1 MFSEKFKHR
10 FEIFI
15 AYSGISIFIL
25 HFSLIIAI
33 QFGMIPGQ
41 YFPNNLFGHPF
52 ASLFSP
58 FSILLI
64 YEVYLLIYYL
74 RKSYTKSVAK
84 QLEIM
89 ALILLRNSFKD
100 IGKMMQGEVPI
111 IESDLMKDLTGFI
124 LILLLLWAFY
134 AIETTRNAIKYE
146 LSANFIKLKHH
157 LSNILIWIFIGLS
170 VFSFSSWTLSLIEF
184 SNNHASLQDPS
195 HVFYREFFTLLTFA
209 DVLLLLSS
217 AKNLQN
223 TILVVRNSGYV
234 LATLLMRISFGF
246 EGWERIF
253 TVVLGAGV
261 AVFMLWISERKA
273 FKIIQK

>member
-15 AYSGISIFIL
+15 TYFGISVFIL
-25 HFSLIIAI
+25 HFTLIIAI
-33 QFGMIPGQ
+33 QFGIIPGT
-41 YFPNNLFGHPF
+41 YFPSNLFGHPF

-100 IGKMMQGEVPI
+100 IGKMMQGETPI
-111 IESDLMKDLTGFI
+111 LESDLMKDLTGFI

-170 VFSFSSWTLSLIEF
+170 IFAFSSWILELIEF
-184 SNNHASLQDPS
+184 SHNHASLQDPS

-273 FKIIQK
+273 FKVIRE